1 MRSTGHDRSSGSSRS
16 GQQPSTL
23 RSPTA
28 SSPPWRAQPFGASP
42 TDPGSP
48 RLPPRPR
55 SATADSPHARRV
67 QIQQRMA
74 TSRSGQQQIQNCAS
88 SGELVVLPIHVRPSP
103 ETSTVTFSTVL
114 ATLPCSPLARNRTTA
129 TMAATRP
136 TTRTADPVQTSSTS
150 SGRAAIPGPSGERET
165 SRLQPGLPQDPGYR
179 PM

>member
-114 ATLPCSPLARNRTTA
+114 ATPHAVRWPGTAPQRPRQRLARRRA
-129 TMAATRP
+129 QQIQI
-136 TTRTADPVQTSSTS
+136 QTSSTS